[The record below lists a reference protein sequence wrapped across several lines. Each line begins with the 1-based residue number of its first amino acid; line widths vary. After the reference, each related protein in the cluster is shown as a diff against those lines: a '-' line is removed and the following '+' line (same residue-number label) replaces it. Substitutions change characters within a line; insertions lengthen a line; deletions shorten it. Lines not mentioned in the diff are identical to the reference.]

1 MSLLP
6 NLSMKAELHRRET
19 IKRFD
24 DFLASYL
31 ARLEAVG
38 ADGRDARRVS
48 VVARSPESAVVAALH
63 RHADRLMLANCE
75 VRAIFA
81 NIDPAADLVS
91 FHDAVGLCNGQNGA
105 HEAIRWAKRSGL
117 LDAHEQ
123 LVLGTSH
130 CWSGDAMRRS
140 ADVRFALDMFD
151 AGGNAAV
158 RLGAMA
164 FDGLWSASATVP
176 RSRFRALPAATGA
189 DPVIVQFD
197 GLREGM
203 LDAMPAA
210 MTRH

>member
-1 MSLLP
+1 MGLLP

-31 ARLEAVG
+31 AQLEAHSRKSRG
-38 ADGRDARRVS
+38 ARKVS
-48 VVARSPESAVVAALH
+48 VVARSPESPVVAALQ
-63 RHADRLMLANCE
+63 RHADRLTLANCE
-75 VRAIFA
+75 VRAIFT
-81 NIDPAADLVS
+81 NIEAAADLVA
-91 FHDAVGLCNGQNGA
+91 FYDVVGMCNGQNGA
-105 HEAIRWAKRSGL
+105 HEAIRWAKRTAL

-130 CWSGDAMRRS
+130 CWTGDAMRRA

-151 AGGNAAV
+151 ASSGAAV
-158 RLGAMA
+158 ALGAMA
-164 FDGLWSASATVP
+164 FDGLWSVSVQVP
-176 RSRFRALPAATGA
+176 RSRFRALPAASGA
-189 DPVIVQFD
+189 DPVLVQFD

-203 LDAMPAA
+203 LDMMPAA